1 MYRKFCAQKKPTADR
16 KIPSISISISNHT
29 VVRKIMKVLSNALL
43 VLPLLSSA
51 SAFTV
56 SHLCSRS
63 HGRLSTSLNA
73 SQQTRL
79 AFIQSATAAV
89 ALSAIQTQP
98 ADALVKGNA
107 PTPKKV
113 PSDERKCRNLEEC
126 QEQAEIAASK
136 AEEEARAN
144 MVPASVTS
152 KGTRYRVLVDAKEGS
167 PVAKEGDQA
176 NIYYKVLKLG
186 KRSYDGLSG
195 EGTVVFS
202 RGE

>member
-1 MYRKFCAQKKPTADR
+1 
-16 KIPSISISISNHT
+16 
-29 VVRKIMKVLSNALL
+29 MKVLSNALL
-43 VLPLLSSA
+43 ILPLLSMA
-51 SAFTV
+51 SAFTI
-56 SHLCSRS
+56 SHSCSQSQLQS

-89 ALSAIQTQP
+89 ALSTIQPQP

-107 PTPKKV
+107 PPPKKSV
-113 PSDERKCRNLEEC
+113 SDERKCRNVEEC
-126 QEQAEIAASK
+126 QEQAEVAASK
-136 AEEEARAN
+136 AQEEARAN

-152 KGTRYRVLVDAKEGS
+152 KGTRYTDLVDAKKGS
-167 PVAKEGDQA
+167 PVAKVGDQA
-176 NIYYKVLKLG
+176 TIYYKVLKLG

-202 RGE
+202 RG